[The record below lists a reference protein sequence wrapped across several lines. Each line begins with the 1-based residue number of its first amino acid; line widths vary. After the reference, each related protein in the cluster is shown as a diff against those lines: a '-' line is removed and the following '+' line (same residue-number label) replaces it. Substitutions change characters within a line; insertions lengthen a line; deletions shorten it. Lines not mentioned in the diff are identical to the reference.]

1 LWDNGGNVRKTK
13 KGSRAAGEAQMGGAF
28 RLVDSINEY
37 ARQRGFALAGLRE

>member
-1 LWDNGGNVRKTK
+1 VWEYGGNVRKLK
-13 KGSRAAGEAQMGGAF
+13 KGSGAVQDAQMGGAF